1 MVRDFFEN
9 VWNGLKR
16 AVKFVIDVL
25 LFVPRCII
33 KGVKSFVSWLQEDED
48 DENSSSVELVEKPVK
63 EKEVNVP
70 STDNKA
76 VPFAV
81 AGVALGAAAAAR
93 EPKNDKPVEAEEPK
107 QEVTKE
113 SKSPEKEKVTDTISK
128 EPVDEKKLESTE
140 KNDKPVKEEKQEVT
154 KESKSPEKEKVTEK
168 LQDHK
173 KEVPADV
180 VDTKTNKSLA
190 ETKAIVETK
199 EEKLAVFGESD
210 KKTAKLEHTFVEH
223 YNNALKMYDKNLWA
237 DAATQMQKFARCYLD
252 AIATKQNIQAPKL
265 VSERYE
271 QIIDTLLA
279 KVLISPEEVKQL
291 REFLKRGIP
300 MQRVAVEPGIKNAYM
315 MIESYKHFYYKEWYE
330 AEVAKAAAK
339 ANIQT
344 GSGAVA

>member
-93 EPKNDKPVEAEEPK
+93 EPKNDKPVEAEEP
-107 QEVTKE
+107 
-113 SKSPEKEKVTDTISK
+113 
-128 EPVDEKKLESTE
+128 
-140 KNDKPVKEEKQEVT
+140 KQEVT